1 MAAGDPIDMQA
12 PAARS
17 HTAFDDVQA
26 IVTGSLFVAL
36 GVTLFGKAGLLA
48 GGTAGLAFLVHYA
61 TGWHFGPIFFVINLP
76 FYGLAL
82 RAMGWMFTLKTFA
95 AIACVSLFVEL
106 MPRVLRFELLH
117 PLFAGITGGFL
128 IGAGL
133 LMLFRHKASL
143 GGLNVVVLYL
153 QNRRG
158 WGAGKVQMLIDTV
171 IVLAA
176 TTLVD
181 VRLLAISV
189 LGAVALNLVVAINH
203 RPGRYLGV

>member
-1 MAAGDPIDMQA
+1 MEV
-12 PAARS
+12 PAERRHS
-17 HTAFDDVQA
+17 AFDDAQA
-26 IVTGSLFVAL
+26 VFTGALFIAL
-36 GVTLFGKAGLLA
+36 GVAMFGKAGLLT

-61 TGWHFGPIFFVINLP
+61 TGWQFGPVFFVINLP
-76 FYGLAL
+76 FFGLAV
-82 RAMGWMFTLKTFA
+82 RTMGWEFTLKTFA
-95 AIACVSLFVEL
+95 AIAAVALFSEL
-106 MPRVLRFELLH
+106 MPHVLRFELLH
-117 PLFAGITGGFL
+117 PLFAGPMGGFL

-143 GGLNVVVLYL
+143 GGLNIVVLYL

-158 WGAGKVQMLIDTV
+158 WSAGTMQMLIDCI

-176 TTLVD
+176 TVLVD
-181 VRLLAISV
+181 LRLLAISI

>member
-1 MAAGDPIDMQA
+1 MVMEVPAG
-12 PAARS
+12 RS
-17 HTAFDDVQA
+17 HSAFDDAQA
-26 IVTGSLFVAL
+26 ILTGALFIAL
-36 GVTLFGKAGLLA
+36 GVAMFGRAGLLT

-61 TGWHFGPIFFVINLP
+61 TGWQFGPVFFVINLP
-76 FYGLAL
+76 FYGLAA
-82 RAMGWMFTLKTFA
+82 RTMGWAFTLKTFA
-95 AIACVSLFVEL
+95 AIAAVSLFSEL

-117 PLFAGITGGFL
+117 PLYAGLMGGFL

-143 GGLNVVVLYL
+143 GGLNIVVLYL
-153 QNRRG
+153 QNRQG
-158 WGAGKVQMLIDTV
+158 WSAGTTQMLIDSA

-176 TTLVD
+176 TVLVD
-181 VRLLAISV
+181 LRLLLISI